1 MRPGITIAQSRQSP
15 PPGGQ
20 SSNRNALQ
28 KHACRAEIV
37 LFSTAGL
44 GTVEIHAPD
53 GQIQDHREKVA
64 SSRGH
69 EPARHDNLIAHRLR
83 SGRCSLLRSHRGSAG
98 CGCPIGEVLLRAVG
112 RTTVGAP
119 QHPFCQPIP
128 DEARGADRFKPTL
141 LVGDQSSIS
150 SPRRSTAAS
159 ATSAPMR
166 MILALTRCP
175 TTPSRG
181 QNRFQPAP
189 WRNSRPFRPEA

>member
-69 EPARHDNLIAHRLR
+69 EPARHDNLIDSYIDCDLAVVAFYEAIAGRQDAAVR
-83 SGRCSLLRSHRGSAG
+83 S
-98 CGCPIGEVLLRAVG
+98 VKF
-112 RTTVGAP
+112 
-119 QHPFCQPIP
+119 FC
-128 DEARGADRFKPTL
+128 AR
-141 LVGDQSSIS
+141 
-150 SPRRSTAAS
+150 
-159 ATSAPMR
+159 
-166 MILALTRCP
+166 
-175 TTPSRG
+175 
-181 QNRFQPAP
+181 
-189 WRNSRPFRPEA
+189 